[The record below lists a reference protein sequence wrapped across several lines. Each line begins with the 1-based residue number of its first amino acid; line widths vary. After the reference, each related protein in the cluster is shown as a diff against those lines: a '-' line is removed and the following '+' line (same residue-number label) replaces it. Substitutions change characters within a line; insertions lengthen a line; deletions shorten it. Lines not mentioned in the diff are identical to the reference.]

1 MQKVISIILFALIF
15 SCCVSCKHSM
25 KAADYVSY
33 VSSKE
38 NGLRKISQI
47 DGWEFSMQYRP
58 YDYIM
63 LMENKG
69 DWSHYDLKKRQSD
82 LKGTAWFSIAI
93 KRADNSITPL
103 RYGIA
108 SIDEYNSRL
117 NYFLNEA
124 VKDIKL
130 LYNEDTLHPVSY
142 LFENNYN
149 LTPQETMIVGF
160 YLPKGENYPEKTMQL
175 SFTDRVFKNGIIK
188 AEYSDKALNSI
199 PNLVY

>member
-1 MQKVISIILFALIF
+1 MQKAINTILFALVLL
-15 SCCVSCKHSM
+15 CCVSCKHSM

-33 VSSKE
+33 VNNKE
-38 NGLRKISQI
+38 NGLKKISQMA
-47 DGWEFSMQYRP
+47 GWDFSLQYRP

-69 DWSHYDLKKRQSD
+69 NWNNYNVAKRQSD
-82 LKGTAWFSIAI
+82 LKGTAWFSISI
-93 KRADNSITPL
+93 KRTDNSITPL

-108 SIDEYNSRL
+108 SIDEYNTRL
-117 NYFLNEA
+117 NYYLNEA
-124 VKDIKL
+124 VKDIQLK
-130 LYNEDTLHPVSY
+130 YNEDTLQPVSY

-160 YLPKGENYPEKTMQL
+160 YLPKGERYPNKTMQL
-175 SFTDRVFKNGIIK
+175 SFTDRIFKNGIIK
-188 AEYSDKALNSI
+188 AEYSENILKNI